1 MIHDVHKKLLL
12 RSERQKQN
20 REKERKEQEE
30 ENEEEAGGV
39 KEKTQVEMT
48 IKCQQEVDGNLI
60 SKTSICALTHSLKR
74 LSVLL
79 MYLYLYLEL
88 LLLL

>member
-20 REKERKEQEE
+20 RGKERKER
-30 ENEEEAGGV
+30 EEEAEGV
-39 KEKTQVEMT
+39 REKTQVEMT

-74 LSVLL
+74 LSVLVMYL
-79 MYLYLYLEL
+79 YLYLYLEL

>member
-20 REKERKEQEE
+20 REKERKER
-30 ENEEEAGGV
+30 EEEAGGV
-39 KEKTQVEMT
+39 REKTQVEMT

>member
-20 REKERKEQEE
+20 REKERKER
-30 ENEEEAGGV
+30 EEEAGGV
-39 KEKTQVEMT
+39 KEKTQVEKT

-79 MYLYLYLEL
+79 MYLYLYLYLEL